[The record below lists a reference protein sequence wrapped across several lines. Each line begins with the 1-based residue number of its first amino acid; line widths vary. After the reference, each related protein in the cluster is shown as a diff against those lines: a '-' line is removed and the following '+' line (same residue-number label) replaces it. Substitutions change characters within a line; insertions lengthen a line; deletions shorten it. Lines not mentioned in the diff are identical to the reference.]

1 MTGGSGIL
9 HQEMPQACEKM
20 LGFQLWLNLPRSEKM
35 TEPKYF
41 EIRKENIPIYKGDGF
56 NVGVI
61 SGAYEGVNGAKP
73 HHIQAMILDVAVE
86 PGKSVKIPTPKG
98 ETVFTF
104 LIEGQGA
111 VAGTLYKEKSALLFS
126 EGEYIEITADEKS
139 LRFAMFSAP
148 PLNEPI
154 AWGGP
159 IVMNTEEE
167 LKQAFDDLKEGSFIK
182 KLPQL

>member
-1 MTGGSGIL
+1 
-9 HQEMPQACEKM
+9 M

-41 EIRKENIPIYKGDGF
+41 EIRKENIPLYKGAGF

-61 SGAYEGVNGAKP
+61 SGSYEGVKGAEP

-86 PGKSVKIPTPKG
+86 AGKLVRIPTPKG
-98 ETVFTF
+98 ETVFAF

-126 EGEYIEITADEKS
+126 EGEYIEMTAEEKP
-139 LRFAMFSAP
+139 LRFAVFSAP
-148 PLNEPI
+148 PLNEPV

-159 IVMNTEEE
+159 IVMNTEDE
-167 LKQAFDDLKEGSFIK
+167 LKQAFADLEDGSFIK
-182 KLPQL
+182 KRPQI